1 MGNSNSIDLPII
13 EYSLD
18 ELKYNIKPF
27 DIICFRGNDFVSN
40 IISNVEKRNF
50 GNGEWTHV
58 GIVLTRDVLK
68 FKGKDNKFYIWESTM
83 SGKIG
88 DGVNNI
94 YNKGHFG
101 VQIRDLDSV
110 IEGYLKVKKT
120 KIGWCKLINNP
131 LDKKENESNKIYN
144 DRISNI
150 KHIIRKFYYKN
161 KNNKYDY
168 TLKTF
173 LKTLFPRLSKIK
185 IINKI
190 LHTDDKY
197 FCSELV
203 AEIYK
208 QINIIEKDI
217 DPENIA
223 PIELLGYS
231 NDGIGKIVEE
241 PILLCRK
248 KKYKKYK

>member
-1 MGNSNSIDLPII
+1 MGNKQSINLPIL
-13 EYSLD
+13 EYTLD
-18 ELKYNIKPF
+18 ELKYKIKPF
-27 DIICFRGNDFVSN
+27 DLIFFRGGDFISD
-40 IISNVEKRNF
+40 IIANVQNKSF

-58 GIVLTRDVLK
+58 GLVLTRDILK
-68 FKGKDNKFYIWESTM
+68 FKGKKNNIYVWESTM
-83 SGKIG
+83 SGKMG

-131 LDKKENESNKIYN
+131 FDKKENESDILYQK
-144 DRISNI
+144 RISNI
-150 KHIIRKFYYKN
+150 KKIIKNFYYKN
-161 KNNKYDY
+161 KNSSYDY

-173 LKTLFPRLSKIK
+173 LKTIFPRLSKIK
-185 IINKI
+185 FINKI
-190 LHTDDKY
+190 LHTDNKY

-208 QINIIEKDI
+208 QINVLDETI

-231 NDGIGKIVEE
+231 NDGIGKIVDE
-241 PILLCRK
+241 PLLLCRK
-248 KKYKKYK
+248 NKYKKYK